1 MTPAVTPQLILVAGP
16 YRSGTNGDAAL
27 IATNLHRLEEAALR
41 VYQLGHMPMIGEWVA
56 LPLAAAAGSK
66 AVGDAVSEAF
76 LYPVAGRLIRQCDA
90 VFRIDGA
97 SQGADADV
105 RLAQE
110 LGLPVYRS
118 FNEIPAA
125 VATAKDGQAE
135 A

>member
-1 MTPAVTPQLILVAGP
+1 M
-16 YRSGTNGDAAL
+16 
-27 IATNLHRLEEAALR
+27 IATNLQRLEDAALR
-41 VYQLGHMPMIGEWVA
+41 VYQLGHMPMIGEWAA

-110 LGLPVYRS
+110 LGLPVYRRLD
-118 FNEIPAA
+118 EIPEAA
-125 VATAKDGQAE
+125 TMAKGGHAE
-135 A
+135 M

>member
-1 MTPAVTPQLILVAGP
+1 VNPQLILVAGA
-16 YRSGTNGDAAL
+16 YRSNTNGDAAL
-27 IATNLHRLEEAALR
+27 IAANLQRLEEAALR
-41 VYQLGHMPMIGEWVA
+41 VYQLGHMPMIGEWAA

-97 SQGADADV
+97 SHGADADV

-118 FNEIPAA
+118 IDEIPAA
-125 VATAKDGQAE
+125 AVMVTLTDKNRHAL
-135 A
+135 

>member
-1 MTPAVTPQLILVAGP
+1 MI
-16 YRSGTNGDAAL
+16 AA
-27 IATNLHRLEEAALR
+27 NLQRLEEAALR

-66 AVGDAVSEAF
+66 ALGDAVSEAF
-76 LYPVAGRLIRQCDA
+76 LYPVAGRLIRRCDA
-90 VFRIDGA
+90 VFRIAGA

-118 FNEIPAA
+118 FNEIPQAA
-125 VATAKDGQAE
+125 TSVEGGRAE
-135 A
+135 N